1 MYSIFNIIIIFD
13 PIIYTSEKEKKLI
26 LLTCNLLIILNY
38 IFNFINEFIF
48 LLVNQK

>member
-13 PIIYTSEKEKKLI
+13 PIIYISEKEKKLI